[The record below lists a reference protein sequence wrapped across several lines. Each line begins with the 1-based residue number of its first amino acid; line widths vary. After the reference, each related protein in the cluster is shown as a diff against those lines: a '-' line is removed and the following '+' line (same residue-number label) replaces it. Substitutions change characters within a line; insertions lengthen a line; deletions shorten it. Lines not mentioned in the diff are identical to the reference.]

1 MPIALSCRRLPESPK
16 LIYGLLPVTEFL
28 SVLRDED
35 GDMIKSIFYDNVRDW
50 QDYDAVVNKEIRE
63 TLESDFKDRFVLMN
77 NGITIIARTLRTVAN
92 RFHIEDFQIVNGC
105 QTSHVLFDQREK
117 IDDSV
122 MIPVRLIATQNEDVI
137 NSIIR
142 ATNRQTEVKE
152 EQFFALAEFPKKLE
166 LYFQTFDNGKKLFY
180 ERRSRQYASLSIEK
194 TRIVTPGNVIRAFA
208 AMFLQEPH
216 RTTRNYSALKAKVG
230 TEIFAERHRLEPYYV
245 ASFALYKLECLFR
258 AGRLEPKYK
267 VARYHML

>member
-1 MPIALSCRRLPESPK
+1 MPPVAGVTEAYL
-16 LIYGLLPVTEFL
+16 GLLPVTEFL

-152 EQFFALAEFPKKLE
+152 EQFFALAEFPKSWN
-166 LYFQTFDNGKKLFY
+166 YTF
-180 ERRSRQYASLSIEK
+180 RLSIMARSSSTK
-194 TRIVTPGNVIRAFA
+194 GDPANTPVY
-208 AMFLQEPH
+208 Q
-216 RTTRNYSALKAKVG
+216 LKRRG
-230 TEIFAERHRLEPYYV
+230 
-245 ASFALYKLECLFR
+245 S
-258 AGRLEPKYK
+258 
-267 VARYHML
+267 